1 MNLTTHERPG
11 VYSSYD
17 ASTLVRGSGGHKTVG
32 LAAINSTASAGVPIT
47 VTSYEAAVAAFGSQ
61 EGKQDMAEL
70 IRIALLNG
78 AAAVV
83 AVPVANEEGYQAAFD
98 TLGGLEN
105 ISVMLCDSTTLT
117 VQQALRDSVLSASA
131 ARRERI
137 AVVGAAAGEEVS
149 ALVERAKG
157 LNCERMVLVA
167 PGSVDGEDA
176 AQDGLSAAA
185 AVAGAIAAQSA
196 PAIPLGGA
204 ELLGLKGLSAQ
215 YSDSDNDIDLL
226 VRGGVTALE
235 SVSGQVGVVRGVT
248 TRTSSGEVEDT
259 TWRELSTIPIVDDVI
274 PTLRDSLRSKFRRA
288 KNTAQSRGAIR
299 TQVVLELENKKSRE
313 IITDYDQVTVSAHP
327 DDPTV
332 CLVDFTFTVTHGLN
346 QIWLTA
352 HIVI

>member
-17 ASTLVRGSGGHKTVG
+17 ASTLVRGSGGHQIVG
-32 LAAINSTASAGVPIT
+32 LAAINSVAAAGVPIT
-47 VTSYEAAVAAFGSQ
+47 VTSYEAAVSAFGSQ

-70 IRIALLNG
+70 IRVALLNG

-83 AVPVANEEGYQAAFD
+83 AVPVADEEGYEAAFD
-98 TLGGLEN
+98 TLGGVEN
-105 ISVMLCDSTTLT
+105 IRVMLCDSTQLA
-117 VQQALRDSVLSASA
+117 VQHALRDSVLSASA

-137 AVVGAAAGEEVS
+137 AVVGGAAGEEVS

-157 LNCERMVLVA
+157 LNCERIVLVA
-167 PGSVDGEDA
+167 PSSVDGEDA
-176 AQDGLSAAA
+176 AVDGLSTAA
-185 AVAGAIAAQSA
+185 AVAGAIASQSD

-204 ELLGLKGLSAQ
+204 ELLGLKGLSQQ
-215 YSDSDNDIDLL
+215 YSDNDIDLL
-226 VRGGVTALE
+226 VRGGVTPVE
-235 SVSGQVGVVRGVT
+235 SVNGQVSVVRGIT

-259 TWRELSTIPIVDDVI
+259 TWRELSTILIVDDVI

-299 TQVVLELENKKSRE
+299 TQVVLELENKMSRE
-313 IITDYDQVTVSAHP
+313 IITGYDQVTVSAHSE
-327 DDPTV
+327 DPTV
-332 CLVDFTFTVTHGLN
+332 CVVEFTFTVAHGLN

>member
-17 ASTLVRGSGGHKTVG
+17 ASTLVRGSGGHQIVG
-32 LAAINSTASAGVPIT
+32 LAAINSVAAAGVPIT
-47 VTSYEAAVAAFGSQ
+47 VTSYEAAVSTFGSQ

-70 IRIALLNG
+70 IRVALLNG

-83 AVPVANEEGYQAAFD
+83 AVPVADEEGYEAAFEA
-98 TLGGLEN
+98 LGSVEN
-105 ISVMLCDSTTLT
+105 IRVMLCDSTQLA

-137 AVVGAAAGEEVS
+137 AVVGGAAGEEVT

-157 LNCERMVLVA
+157 LNCERVVLVA
-167 PGSVDGEDA
+167 PSSVDGEDA
-176 AQDGLSAAA
+176 AVDGLSTAA
-185 AVAGAIAAQSA
+185 AVAGAIASQSD

-204 ELLGLKGLSAQ
+204 ELLGLKGLSQQ
-215 YSDSDNDIDLL
+215 YSDNDIDLL
-226 VRGGVTALE
+226 VRGGVTPVE
-235 SVSGQVGVVRGVT
+235 SVNGQVSVVRGIT

-259 TWRELSTIPIVDDVI
+259 TWRELSTILIVDDVI

-299 TQVVLELENKKSRE
+299 TQVVLELENKMSRE
-313 IITDYDQVTVSAHP
+313 IITGYDQVTVSAHSE
-327 DDPTV
+327 DPTV
-332 CLVDFTFTVTHGLN
+332 CVVEFTFTVAHGLN

>member
-17 ASTLVRGSGGHKTVG
+17 ASTLVRGSGGHQIVG
-32 LAAINSTASAGVPIT
+32 LAAINSVAAAGVPIT
-47 VTSYEAAVAAFGSQ
+47 VTSYEAAVSAFGSQ

-70 IRIALLNG
+70 IRVALLNG

-83 AVPVANEEGYQAAFD
+83 AVPVANEEGYEAAFAA
-98 TLGGLEN
+98 LGSVEN
-105 ISVMLCDSTTLT
+105 IRVMLCDSTQLA

-137 AVVGAAAGEEVS
+137 AVVGGAAGEEVT

-157 LNCERMVLVA
+157 LNCERVVLVA
-167 PGSVDGEDA
+167 PSSVDGEDTA
-176 AQDGLSAAA
+176 VDALSTAA
-185 AVAGAIAAQSA
+185 AVAGAIASQSD

-204 ELLGLKGLSAQ
+204 ELLGLKGLSQQ
-215 YSDSDNDIDLL
+215 YSDNDIDLL
-226 VRGGVTALE
+226 VRGGVTPVE
-235 SVSGQVGVVRGVT
+235 SVNGQVSVVRGIT

-259 TWRELSTIPIVDDVI
+259 TWRELSTILIVDDVI

-299 TQVVLELENKKSRE
+299 TQVVLELENKMSRE
-313 IITDYDQVTVSAHP
+313 IITGYDQVTVSAHSE
-327 DDPTV
+327 DPTV
-332 CLVDFTFTVTHGLN
+332 CVVEFTFTVAHGLN

>member
-17 ASTLVRGSGGHKTVG
+17 ASTLVRGSGGHQIVG
-32 LAAINSTASAGVPIT
+32 LAAINSVASAGVPIT
-47 VTSYEAAVAAFGSQ
+47 VTSYEAAVSAFGSQ

-70 IRIALLNG
+70 IRVALLNG

-83 AVPVANEEGYQAAFD
+83 AVPVANEEGYEAAFAA
-98 TLGGLEN
+98 LGSVEN
-105 ISVMLCDSTTLT
+105 IRVMLCDSTQLA

-137 AVVGAAAGEEVS
+137 AVVGGAAGEEVT

-157 LNCERMVLVA
+157 LNCERVVLVA
-167 PGSVDGEDA
+167 PSSVDGEDA
-176 AQDGLSAAA
+176 AVDGLSTAA
-185 AVAGAIAAQSA
+185 AVAGAIASQSD

-204 ELLGLKGLSAQ
+204 ELLGLKGLSQQ
-215 YSDSDNDIDLL
+215 YSDNDIDLL
-226 VRGGVTALE
+226 VRGGVTPVE
-235 SVSGQVGVVRGVT
+235 SVNGQVSVVRGIT

-259 TWRELSTIPIVDDVI
+259 TWRELSTILIVDDVI

-299 TQVVLELENKKSRE
+299 TQVVLELENKMSRE
-313 IITDYDQVTVSAHP
+313 IITGYDQVTVSAHSE
-327 DDPTV
+327 DPTV
-332 CLVDFTFTVTHGLN
+332 CVVEFTFTVAHGLN

>member
-117 VQQALRDSVLSASA
+117 VQQALRDSVKAASE

-137 AVVGAAAGEEVS
+137 AVVGGKAGENAT
-149 ALVERAKG
+149 ALVQRAEG
-157 LNCERMVLVA
+157 LNSERVVLTA
-167 PGSVDGEDA
+167 NA
-176 AQDGLSAAA
+176 KKQAQQLTDLGF
-185 AVAGAIAAQSA
+185 GALPICMAKTQYSFSDDQK
-196 PAIPLGGA
+196 
-204 ELLGLKGLSAQ
+204 LLGA
-215 YSDSDNDIDLL
+215 
-226 VRGGVTALE
+226 
-235 SVSGQVGVVRGVT
+235 
-248 TRTSSGEVEDT
+248 
-259 TWRELSTIPIVDDVI
+259 
-274 PTLRDSLRSKFRRA
+274 
-288 KNTAQSRGAIR
+288 
-299 TQVVLELENKKSRE
+299 
-313 IITDYDQVTVSAHP
+313 P
-327 DDPTV
+327 DG
-332 CLVDFTFTVTHGLN
+332 FTVTVRNIKVSAGAGFLVALTGDIMTMPGLPKVPAAEKVDVDEN
-346 QIWLTA
+346 GRISGLF
-352 HIVI
+352 

>member
-17 ASTLVRGSGGHKTVG
+17 ASTLVRGSGGHQIVG
-32 LAAINSTASAGVPIT
+32 LAAINSVAPAGVPIT
-47 VTSYEAAVAAFGSQ
+47 VTSYEGAVTAFGSQ

-70 IRIALLNG
+70 IRVALLNG

-83 AVPVANEEGYQAAFD
+83 AVPVANEEGYEAAFEA
-98 TLGGLEN
+98 LGSVEN
-105 ISVMLCDSTTLT
+105 IRVMLCDSTQLA

-137 AVVGAAAGEEVS
+137 AVVGGAAGEEVT

-157 LNCERMVLVA
+157 LNCERVVLVA
-167 PGSVDGEDA
+167 PSSVDSEDTA
-176 AQDGLSAAA
+176 VDGLSTAA
-185 AVAGAIAAQSA
+185 AVAGAIASQSD

-204 ELLGLKGLSAQ
+204 ELLGLKGLSQQ
-215 YSDSDNDIDLL
+215 YSDNDIDLL
-226 VRGGVTALE
+226 VRGGVTPVE
-235 SVSGQVGVVRGVT
+235 SVNGQVSVVRGIT

-259 TWRELSTIPIVDDVI
+259 TWRELSTILIVDDVI

-299 TQVVLELENKKSRE
+299 TQVVLELENKMSRE
-313 IITDYDQVTVSAHP
+313 IITGYDQVTVSAHSE
-327 DDPTV
+327 DPTV
-332 CLVDFTFTVTHGLN
+332 CVVEFTFTVAHGLN

>member
-78 AAAVV
+78 AAAV
-83 AVPVANEEGYQAAFD
+83 
-98 TLGGLEN
+98 
-105 ISVMLCDSTTLT
+105 
-117 VQQALRDSVLSASA
+117 
-131 ARRERI
+131 
-137 AVVGAAAGEEVS
+137 
-149 ALVERAKG
+149 
-157 LNCERMVLVA
+157 
-167 PGSVDGEDA
+167 
-176 AQDGLSAAA
+176 
-185 AVAGAIAAQSA
+185 AGAIAAQSD

-215 YSDSDNDIDLL
+215 YSDNDIDLL

-259 TWRELSTIPIVDDVI
+259 TWRELSTILIVDDVI

>member
-17 ASTLVRGSGGHKTVG
+17 ASTLVRGSGGHQIVG
-32 LAAINSTASAGVPIT
+32 LAAINSVAAAGVPIT
-47 VTSYEAAVAAFGSQ
+47 VTSYEAAVSTFGSQ

-70 IRIALLNG
+70 IRVALLNG

-83 AVPVANEEGYQAAFD
+83 AVPVANEEGYEAAFAA
-98 TLGGLEN
+98 LGSVEN
-105 ISVMLCDSTTLT
+105 IRVMLCDSTQLA

-137 AVVGAAAGEEVS
+137 AVVGGAAGEEVT

-157 LNCERMVLVA
+157 LNCERVVLVA
-167 PGSVDGEDA
+167 PSSVDGEDA
-176 AQDGLSAAA
+176 AVDGLSTAA
-185 AVAGAIAAQSA
+185 AVAGAIASQSD

-204 ELLGLKGLSAQ
+204 ELLGLKGLSQQ
-215 YSDSDNDIDLL
+215 YSDNDIDLL
-226 VRGGVTALE
+226 VRGGVTPVE
-235 SVSGQVGVVRGVT
+235 SVNGQVSVVRGIT

-259 TWRELSTIPIVDDVI
+259 TWRELSTILIVDDVI

-299 TQVVLELENKKSRE
+299 TQVVLELENKMSRE
-313 IITDYDQVTVSAHP
+313 IITGYDQVTVSAHSE
-327 DDPTV
+327 DPTV
-332 CLVDFTFTVTHGLN
+332 CVVEFTFTVAHGLN

>member
-17 ASTLVRGSGGHKTVG
+17 ASTLVRGSGGHQIVG
-32 LAAINSTASAGVPIT
+32 LAAINSVAAAGVPIT
-47 VTSYEAAVAAFGSQ
+47 VTSYEAAVSTFGSQ

-70 IRIALLNG
+70 IRVALLNG

-83 AVPVANEEGYQAAFD
+83 AVPVANEEGYEAAFEA
-98 TLGGLEN
+98 LGSVEN
-105 ISVMLCDSTTLT
+105 IRVMLCDSTQLA

-131 ARRERI
+131 VRRERI
-137 AVVGAAAGEEVS
+137 AVVGGAAGEEVS

-157 LNCERMVLVA
+157 LNCERVVLVA
-167 PGSVDGEDA
+167 PSSVDGEDA
-176 AQDGLSAAA
+176 AVDGLSTAA
-185 AVAGAIAAQSA
+185 AVAGAIASQSD

-204 ELLGLKGLSAQ
+204 ELLGLKGLSQQ
-215 YSDSDNDIDLL
+215 YSDNDIDLL
-226 VRGGVTALE
+226 VRGGVTPVE
-235 SVSGQVGVVRGVT
+235 SVNGQVSVVRGIT

-259 TWRELSTIPIVDDVI
+259 TWRELSTILIVDDVI

-299 TQVVLELENKKSRE
+299 TQVVLELENKMSRE
-313 IITDYDQVTVSAHP
+313 IITGYDQVTVSAHSE
-327 DDPTV
+327 DPTV
-332 CLVDFTFTVTHGLN
+332 CVVEFTFTVAHGLN

>member
-17 ASTLVRGSGGHKTVG
+17 ASTLVRGSGGHQIVG
-32 LAAINSTASAGVPIT
+32 LAAINSVAAAGVPIT
-47 VTSYEAAVAAFGSQ
+47 VTSYEAAVSAFGSQ

-70 IRIALLNG
+70 IRVALLNG

-83 AVPVANEEGYQAAFD
+83 AVPVANEEGYEAAFEA
-98 TLGGLEN
+98 LGSVEN
-105 ISVMLCDSTTLT
+105 IRVMLCDSTQLA

-137 AVVGAAAGEEVS
+137 AVVGGAAGEEVS

-157 LNCERMVLVA
+157 LNCERVVLVA
-167 PGSVDGEDA
+167 PSSVDVEDA
-176 AQDGLSAAA
+176 AVDGLSTAA
-185 AVAGAIAAQSA
+185 AVAGAIASQSD

-204 ELLGLKGLSAQ
+204 ELLGLKGLSQQ
-215 YSDSDNDIDLL
+215 YSDNDIDLL
-226 VRGGVTALE
+226 VRGGVTPVE
-235 SVSGQVGVVRGVT
+235 SVNGQVSVVRGIT

-259 TWRELSTIPIVDDVI
+259 TWRELSTILIVDDVI

-299 TQVVLELENKKSRE
+299 TQVVLELENKMSRE
-313 IITDYDQVTVSAHP
+313 IITGYDQVTVSAHSE
-327 DDPTV
+327 DPTV
-332 CLVDFTFTVTHGLN
+332 CVVEFTFTVAHGLN

>member
-17 ASTLVRGSGGHKTVG
+17 ASTLVRGSGGHQIVG
-32 LAAINSTASAGVPIT
+32 LAAINSVASAGVPIT
-47 VTSYEAAVAAFGSQ
+47 VTSYEAAVSAFGSQ

-70 IRIALLNG
+70 IRVALLNG

-83 AVPVANEEGYQAAFD
+83 AVPVADEEGYEAAFEA
-98 TLGGLEN
+98 LGSVEN
-105 ISVMLCDSTTLT
+105 IRVMLCDSTQLA

-137 AVVGAAAGEEVS
+137 AVVGGAAGEEVT

-157 LNCERMVLVA
+157 LNCERVVLVA
-167 PGSVDGEDA
+167 PSSVDGEDA
-176 AQDGLSAAA
+176 AVDGLSTAA
-185 AVAGAIAAQSA
+185 AVAGAIASQSD

-204 ELLGLKGLSAQ
+204 ELLGLKGLSQQ
-215 YSDSDNDIDLL
+215 YSDNDIDLL
-226 VRGGVTALE
+226 VRGGVTPVE
-235 SVSGQVGVVRGVT
+235 SVNGQVSVVRGIT

-259 TWRELSTIPIVDDVI
+259 TWRELSTILIVDDVI

-299 TQVVLELENKKSRE
+299 TQVVLELENKMSRE
-313 IITDYDQVTVSAHP
+313 IITGYDQVTVSAHSE
-327 DDPTV
+327 DPTV
-332 CLVDFTFTVTHGLN
+332 CVVEFTFTVAHGLN

>member
-32 LAAINSTASAGVPIT
+32 LAAINSVATAGVPVT

-61 EGKQDMAEL
+61 EGEQDMAEL

-83 AVPVANEEGYQAAFD
+83 AVPVEDADGYEDAFETLAA
-98 TLGGLEN
+98 TEN
-105 ISVMLCDSTTLT
+105 ISVMLCDSTQVT
-117 VQQALRDSVLSASA
+117 VQQALRDSVLAASA

-137 AVVGAAAGEEVS
+137 AGVGGDAGESVT
-149 ALVERAKG
+149 ALVTRAKQ

-167 PGSVDGEDA
+167 PSSVDGEDTA
-176 AQDGLSAAA
+176 LDGLSTAA
-185 AVAGAIAAQSA
+185 AVAGAIAAQSD
-196 PAIPLGGA
+196 PAVPLGGA
-204 ELLGLKGLSAQ
+204 ELLGLKGLSQQ
-215 YSDSDNDIDLL
+215 YSDNDIDLL
-226 VRGGVTALE
+226 VQGGVTPVE
-235 SVSGQVGVVRGVT
+235 SVSGQVSVVRGVT
-248 TRTSSGEVEDT
+248 TRTSDGDT
-259 TWRELSTIPIVDDVI
+259 ADITWRELSTILIVDDVI
-274 PTLRDSLRSKFRRA
+274 PTLRSSLRSKFRRA

-299 TQVVLELENKKSRE
+299 TQVVLELENKMSRE
-313 IITDYDQVTVSAHP
+313 IITGYDQITVSAHP
-327 DDPTV
+327 EDPTV
-332 CLVDFTFTVTHGLN
+332 CVVEFTFTVAHGLN

>member
-17 ASTLVRGSGGHKTVG
+17 ASTLVRGSGGHQIVG
-32 LAAINSTASAGVPIT
+32 LAAINSVAAAGVPIT
-47 VTSYEAAVAAFGSQ
+47 VTSYEAAVSAFGSQ

-70 IRIALLNG
+70 IRVALLNG

-83 AVPVANEEGYQAAFD
+83 AVPVADEEGYEAAFEA
-98 TLGGLEN
+98 LGSVEN
-105 ISVMLCDSTTLT
+105 IRVMLCDSTQLA

-137 AVVGAAAGEEVS
+137 AVVGGAAGEEVT

-157 LNCERMVLVA
+157 LNCERVVLVA
-167 PGSVDGEDA
+167 PSSVDGEDA
-176 AQDGLSAAA
+176 ALDGLSTAA
-185 AVAGAIAAQSA
+185 AVAGAIASQSD

-204 ELLGLKGLSAQ
+204 ELLGLKGLSQQ
-215 YSDSDNDIDLL
+215 YSDNDIDLL
-226 VRGGVTALE
+226 VRGGVTPVE
-235 SVSGQVGVVRGVT
+235 SVNGQVSVVRGIT

-259 TWRELSTIPIVDDVI
+259 TWRELSTILIVDDVI

-299 TQVVLELENKKSRE
+299 TQVVLELENKISRE
-313 IITDYDQVTVSAHP
+313 IITGYDQVTVSAHSE
-327 DDPTV
+327 DPTV
-332 CLVDFTFTVTHGLN
+332 CVVEFTFTVAHGLN

>member
-105 ISVMLCDSTTLT
+105 ISVMLCDSTSLT

-137 AVVGAAAGEEVS
+137 AVVGAAAGEDVS

-185 AVAGAIAAQSA
+185 AVAGAIAAQSD

-215 YSDSDNDIDLL
+215 YSDNDIDLL
-226 VRGGVTALE
+226 VRGV
-235 SVSGQVGVVRGVT
+235 
-248 TRTSSGEVEDT
+248 
-259 TWRELSTIPIVDDVI
+259 
-274 PTLRDSLRSKFRRA
+274 
-288 KNTAQSRGAIR
+288 
-299 TQVVLELENKKSRE
+299 
-313 IITDYDQVTVSAHP
+313 
-327 DDPTV
+327 
-332 CLVDFTFTVTHGLN
+332 
-346 QIWLTA
+346 
-352 HIVI
+352 

>member
-17 ASTLVRGSGGHKTVG
+17 ASTLVRGSGGHQIVG
-32 LAAINSTASAGVPIT
+32 LAAINSVAAAGVPIT
-47 VTSYEAAVAAFGSQ
+47 VTSYEAAVSAFGSQ

-70 IRIALLNG
+70 IRVALLNG

-83 AVPVANEEGYQAAFD
+83 AVPVANEEGYEAAFAA
-98 TLGGLEN
+98 LGSVEN
-105 ISVMLCDSTTLT
+105 IRVMLCDSTQLA

-137 AVVGAAAGEEVS
+137 AVVGGAAGEEVT

-157 LNCERMVLVA
+157 LNCERVVLVA
-167 PGSVDGEDA
+167 PSSVDGEDA
-176 AQDGLSAAA
+176 AVDGLSTAA
-185 AVAGAIAAQSA
+185 AVAGAIASQSD
-196 PAIPLGGA
+196 PAVPLGGA
-204 ELLGLKGLSAQ
+204 ELLGLKGLSQQ
-215 YSDSDNDIDLL
+215 YSDNDIDLL
-226 VRGGVTALE
+226 VRGGVTPVE
-235 SVSGQVGVVRGVT
+235 SVNGQVSVVRGIT

-259 TWRELSTIPIVDDVI
+259 TWRELSTILIVDDVI

-299 TQVVLELENKKSRE
+299 TQVVLELENKMSRE
-313 IITDYDQVTVSAHP
+313 IITGYDQVTVSAHSE
-327 DDPTV
+327 DPTV
-332 CLVDFTFTVTHGLN
+332 CVVEFTFTVAHGLN

>member
-17 ASTLVRGSGGHKTVG
+17 ASTLVRGSGGHQIVG
-32 LAAINSTASAGVPIT
+32 LAAINSVAAAGVPIT
-47 VTSYEAAVAAFGSQ
+47 VTSYEAAVSAFGSQ

-70 IRIALLNG
+70 IRVALLNG

-83 AVPVANEEGYQAAFD
+83 AVPVADEEGYEAAFEA
-98 TLGGLEN
+98 LGSVEN
-105 ISVMLCDSTTLT
+105 IRVILCDSTQLA

-137 AVVGAAAGEEVS
+137 AVVGGAAGEEVT

-157 LNCERMVLVA
+157 LNCERVVLVA
-167 PGSVDGEDA
+167 PSSVDGEDTA
-176 AQDGLSAAA
+176 VDALSTAA
-185 AVAGAIAAQSA
+185 AVAGAIASQSD

-204 ELLGLKGLSAQ
+204 ELLGLKGLSQQ
-215 YSDSDNDIDLL
+215 YSDNDIDLL
-226 VRGGVTALE
+226 VRGGVTPVE
-235 SVSGQVGVVRGVT
+235 SVNGQVSVVRGIT

-259 TWRELSTIPIVDDVI
+259 TWRELSTILIVDDVI

-299 TQVVLELENKKSRE
+299 TQVVLELENKMSRE
-313 IITDYDQVTVSAHP
+313 IITGYDQVTVSAHSE
-327 DDPTV
+327 DPTV
-332 CLVDFTFTVTHGLN
+332 CVVEFTFTVAHGLN

>member
-17 ASTLVRGSGGHKTVG
+17 ASTLVRGSGGHKIVG
-32 LAAINSTASAGVPIT
+32 LAAVNTVASAGVPMT

-83 AVPVANEEGYQAAFD
+83 AVPVANEDGYQAAFA
-98 TLGGLEN
+98 TLGGVEN
-105 ISVMLCDSTTLT
+105 ISVMLCDSAELT

-137 AVVGAAAGEEVS
+137 AVVGAAADEEVS

-157 LNCERMVLVA
+157 LNCERVVLVA
-167 PGSVDGEDA
+167 PGSVDGEDT

-185 AVAGAIAAQSA
+185 AVAGAIAAQSD
-196 PAIPLGGA
+196 PAVPLGGA

-215 YSDSDNDIDLL
+215 YSDNDIDLL
-226 VRGGVTALE
+226 VRGGVTPLE
-235 SVSGQVGVVRGVT
+235 SVSGQVSVVRGVT

-259 TWRELSTIPIVDDVI
+259 TWRELSTILIVDDVI

-288 KNTAQSRGAIR
+288 KNTPQSRGAIR
-299 TQVVLELENKKSRE
+299 AQVVLELENKLARE
-313 IITDYDQVTVSAHP
+313 IITGYENVTVTADSQ
-327 DDPTV
+327 DPAR
-332 CLVDFTFTVTHGLN
+332 CLVDFSFTVAHGLN

-352 HIVI
+352 HITV

>member
-131 ARRERI
+131 A
-137 AVVGAAAGEEVS
+137 
-149 ALVERAKG
+149 
-157 LNCERMVLVA
+157 
-167 PGSVDGEDA
+167 
-176 AQDGLSAAA
+176 
-185 AVAGAIAAQSA
+185 QSD

-215 YSDSDNDIDLL
+215 YSDNDIDLL

-259 TWRELSTIPIVDDVI
+259 TWRELSTILIVDDVI

>member
-17 ASTLVRGSGGHKTVG
+17 ASTLVRGSGGHQIVG
-32 LAAINSTASAGVPIT
+32 LAAINSVAAAGVPIT
-47 VTSYEAAVAAFGSQ
+47 VTSYEAAVSAFGSQ

-70 IRIALLNG
+70 IRVALLNG

-83 AVPVANEEGYQAAFD
+83 AVPVANEEGYEAAFAA
-98 TLGGLEN
+98 LGSVEN
-105 ISVMLCDSTTLT
+105 IRVMLCDSTQLA

-137 AVVGAAAGEEVS
+137 AVVGGAAGEEVT

-157 LNCERMVLVA
+157 LNCERVVLVA
-167 PGSVDGEDA
+167 PSSVDGEDA
-176 AQDGLSAAA
+176 AVDGLSTAA
-185 AVAGAIAAQSA
+185 AVAGAIASQSD

-204 ELLGLKGLSAQ
+204 ELLGLKGLSQQ
-215 YSDSDNDIDLL
+215 YSDNDIDLL
-226 VRGGVTALE
+226 VRGGVTPVE
-235 SVSGQVGVVRGVT
+235 SVNGQVSVVRGIT

-259 TWRELSTIPIVDDVI
+259 TWRELSTILIVDDVI

-299 TQVVLELENKKSRE
+299 TQVVLELENKMSRE
-313 IITDYDQVTVSAHP
+313 IITGYDQVTVSAHSE
-327 DDPTV
+327 DPTV
-332 CLVDFTFTVTHGLN
+332 CVVEFTFTVAHGLN

>member
-17 ASTLVRGSGGHKTVG
+17 ASTLVRGSGGHQIVG
-32 LAAINSTASAGVPIT
+32 LAAINSVAAAGVPIT
-47 VTSYEAAVAAFGSQ
+47 VTSYEAAVSAFGSQ

-70 IRIALLNG
+70 IRVALLNG

-83 AVPVANEEGYQAAFD
+83 AVPVADEEGYEAAFEA
-98 TLGGLEN
+98 LGSVEN
-105 ISVMLCDSTTLT
+105 IRVMLCDSTQLA

-137 AVVGAAAGEEVS
+137 AVVGGAAGEEVT

-157 LNCERMVLVA
+157 LNCERVVLVA
-167 PGSVDGEDA
+167 PSSVDGEDTA
-176 AQDGLSAAA
+176 VDALSTAA
-185 AVAGAIAAQSA
+185 AVAGTIASQSD

-204 ELLGLKGLSAQ
+204 ELLGLKGLSQQ
-215 YSDSDNDIDLL
+215 YSDNDIDLL
-226 VRGGVTALE
+226 VRGGVTPVE
-235 SVSGQVGVVRGVT
+235 SVNGQVSVVRGIT

-259 TWRELSTIPIVDDVI
+259 TWRELSTILIVDDVI

-299 TQVVLELENKKSRE
+299 TQVVLELENKMSRE
-313 IITDYDQVTVSAHP
+313 IITGYDQVTVSAHSE
-327 DDPTV
+327 DPTV
-332 CLVDFTFTVTHGLN
+332 CVVEFTFTVAHGLN

>member
-47 VTSYEAAVAAFGSQ
+47 VTSYEAAVAAFGNQ

-176 AQDGLSAAA
+176 AQDGL
-185 AVAGAIAAQSA
+185 
-196 PAIPLGGA
+196 GA

-215 YSDSDNDIDLL
+215 YSDNDIDLL
-226 VRGGVTALE
+226 VRGGVTPLE
-235 SVSGQVGVVRGVT
+235 SIGGQVGVVRGVT

-259 TWRELSTIPIVDDVI
+259 TWRELSTILIVDDVI

>member
-17 ASTLVRGSGGHKTVG
+17 ASTLVRGSGGHQIVG
-32 LAAINSTASAGVPIT
+32 LAAINSVAAAGVPIT
-47 VTSYEAAVAAFGSQ
+47 VTSYEAAVSAFGSQ

-70 IRIALLNG
+70 IRVALLNG

-83 AVPVANEEGYQAAFD
+83 AVPVADEEGYEAAFEA
-98 TLGGLEN
+98 LGSVEN
-105 ISVMLCDSTTLT
+105 IRVMLCDSTQLA

-137 AVVGAAAGEEVS
+137 AVVGGAAGEEVS

-157 LNCERMVLVA
+157 LNCERIVLVA
-167 PGSVDGEDA
+167 PSSVDGEDA
-176 AQDGLSAAA
+176 AVDALSTAA
-185 AVAGAIAAQSA
+185 AVAGAIASQSD

-204 ELLGLKGLSAQ
+204 ELLGLKGLSQQ
-215 YSDSDNDIDLL
+215 YSDNDIDLL
-226 VRGGVTALE
+226 VRGGVTPVE
-235 SVSGQVGVVRGVT
+235 SVNGQVSVVRGIT

-259 TWRELSTIPIVDDVI
+259 TWRELSTILIVDDVI

-299 TQVVLELENKKSRE
+299 TQVVLELENKMSRE
-313 IITDYDQVTVSAHP
+313 IITGYDQVTVSAHSE
-327 DDPTV
+327 DPTV
-332 CLVDFTFTVTHGLN
+332 CVVEFTFTVAHGLN

>member
-17 ASTLVRGSGGHKTVG
+17 ASTLVRGSGGHQIVG
-32 LAAINSTASAGVPIT
+32 LAAINSVAAAGVPIT
-47 VTSYEAAVAAFGSQ
+47 VTSYEAAVSAFGSQ

-70 IRIALLNG
+70 IRVALLNG

-83 AVPVANEEGYQAAFD
+83 AVPVADEEGYEAAFD
-98 TLGGLEN
+98 TLGGVEN
-105 ISVMLCDSTTLT
+105 IRVMLCDSTQLA

-137 AVVGAAAGEEVS
+137 AVVGGAAGEEVS

-157 LNCERMVLVA
+157 LNCERIVLVA
-167 PGSVDGEDA
+167 PSSVDGEDA
-176 AQDGLSAAA
+176 AVDGLSTAA
-185 AVAGAIAAQSA
+185 AVAGAIASQSD

-204 ELLGLKGLSAQ
+204 ELLGLKGLSQQ
-215 YSDSDNDIDLL
+215 YSDNDIDLL
-226 VRGGVTALE
+226 VRGGVTPVE
-235 SVSGQVGVVRGVT
+235 SVNGQVSVVRGIT

-259 TWRELSTIPIVDDVI
+259 TWRELSTILIVDDVI

-299 TQVVLELENKKSRE
+299 SQVVLELENKMSRE
-313 IITDYDQVTVSAHP
+313 IITGYDQVTVSAHSE
-327 DDPTV
+327 DPTV
-332 CLVDFTFTVTHGLN
+332 CVVEFTFTVAHGLN